1 MVAVGRSVAN
11 RTGHEISNFDTR
23 RVRSHALLVAL
34 VQDSNEAM
42 TGSRSSFALRA
53 FFFALFSDVNL
64 FSSLPCCVR
73 LGPVS
78 KVRAEEECL
87 SFPHSVSYSM
97 SKKMGSFTL

>member
-1 MVAVGRSVAN
+1 MRATVAVAN
-11 RTGHEISNFDTR
+11 RRTGHEISNFDTR

-64 FSSLPCCVR
+64 FSSLPCCVCV
-73 LGPVS
+73 LAPFQ
-78 KVRAEEECL
+78 K
-87 SFPHSVSYSM
+87 
-97 SKKMGSFTL
+97 